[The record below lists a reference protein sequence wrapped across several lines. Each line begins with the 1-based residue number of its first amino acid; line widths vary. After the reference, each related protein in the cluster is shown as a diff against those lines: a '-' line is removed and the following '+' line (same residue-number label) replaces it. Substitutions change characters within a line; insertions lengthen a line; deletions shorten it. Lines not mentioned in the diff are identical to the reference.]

1 MKKLLLTL
9 IVCSFSAATSVFGQQ
24 WNGVPNSTGAINRNG
39 LVGIGIANPTA
50 QLHIKAPYSGYPAT
64 FALENSAG
72 KYTISS
78 NYGGYFDIDY
88 SIPFGSGTLA
98 GKAISIGRFGTDYF
112 VTIDM
117 KQKTNFSSTTQF
129 TGVATF
135 NNTVLIKNSR
145 LLLSDGANQI
155 ELKSDG
161 LIHAREIEV
170 DLVTIPD
177 YVFADN
183 YELMSLTE
191 LQKFIDL
198 NHHLPSIKS
207 AAEYEAH
214 GSIPLKELN
223 IKLLEKVEELTLYT
237 LEQQEEIEALKTA
250 NVEINLL
257 KQQMAEM
264 QKVLESLKQ

>member
-1 MKKLLLTL
+1 ME
-9 IVCSFSAATSVFGQQ
+9 SPYPAS
-24 WNGVPNSTGAINRNG
+24 
-39 LVGIGIANPTA
+39 
-50 QLHIKAPYSGYPAT
+50 QLHIHGISSNAT
-64 FALENSAG
+64 FALESTAG
-72 KYTISS
+72 KYVIST
-78 NYGGYFDIDY
+78 NTQGYFDVDY
-88 SIPFGSGTLA
+88 TVPFGSGTLA
-98 GKAISIGRFGTDYF
+98 GKAISIGRFGSDYW

-117 KQKTNFSSTTQF
+117 VQRTKFSNVVNFQSQSNFNATSIFNSTSIF
-129 TGVATF
+129 NNVVTF
-135 NNTVLIKNSR
+135 NNQTIYNGNIGLGTTNPQKRLHVQNGDILVQNGR
-145 LLLSDGANQI
+145 LLLSDGNNQI